1 MKINI
6 AMMNITPSMM
16 KINIAMMKINT
27 LDVEAHP
34 LNDEDEHREDEAHD
48 SWDEA
53 KAKMSSHPLKR
64 LLSFSRVRLEAR
76 ETQLRREIGKW
87 GNGSLL
93 GKGKE

>member
-1 MKINI
+1 
-6 AMMNITPSMM
+6 
-16 KINIAMMKINT
+16 
-27 LDVEAHP
+27 
-34 LNDEDEHREDEAHD
+34 
-48 SWDEA
+48 
-53 KAKMSSHPLKR
+53 MSSHPLKR